1 MPAVPAREHEG
12 SRAGLSGTLL
22 DVVLP
27 TCAGWGRIVPLMAAG
42 RLFDYDRPL
51 AASLAEKQE
60 MLKAE
65 INSEGADYFAWE
77 PPRDDEMRCRIRWPD
92 S

>member
-1 MPAVPAREHEG
+1 
-12 SRAGLSGTLL
+12 
-22 DVVLP
+22 
-27 TCAGWGRIVPLMAAG
+27 MAAG